1 MNHPARYAGEEVV
14 ILGLARSGVA
24 VAKLFHE
31 LGAIVTVNDQKTFDL
46 CPEAEPLTALGI
58 SVLCGGHPDTLIHP
72 GVSLVVKNPGIPYT
86 IAPIQ
91 EALRLGIEIVT
102 EVEVAGLI
110 CQAPIIGIT
119 GSNGKTTTT
128 TWVGEILRE
137 AGQSPIIA
145 GNIGRALCEAAE
157 EATPEDWM
165 VVELSSFQ
173 LKGIGRFKPRIACL
187 LNISEAHLDFHGT
200 MDDYIASKTKLFANQ
215 TLEDI
220 AVLNWDD
227 RTCRD
232 IIDRG
237 AVKGRLWPFSMRE
250 RLPQGLYLEPPLAE
264 GEPLTEG
271 HTIVCSGIGVLSGAT
286 EVRAAVRAE
295 DGVLAILGAK
305 QLGIPGK
312 HNVKNAMAAA
322 AIALAAG
329 VSLEA
334 IQSAL
339 QSFRGVEH
347 RLELVKQVNGIAF
360 YNNSKATNAL
370 ATITALESF
379 QQPVVLIA
387 GGKERGSLYLEL
399 LPYLKE
405 HVKAVVSL
413 GETRN
418 KFAHVAA
425 EAGITRVKSVDTA
438 NSAADTLRSAVS
450 EAYAFAEAG
459 YIVLLSPACASW
471 DMFESY
477 EERGRI
483 FKQSVHNLV

>member
-1 MNHPARYAGEEVV
+1 MNHPALYAGKEVV

-31 LGAIVTVNDQKTFDL
+31 LGAIVTVNDQKTLDL

-72 GVSLVVKNPGIPYT
+72 GISLVVKNPGIPYT

-91 EALRLGIEIVT
+91 EALRIGIEVVT
-102 EVEVAGLI
+102 EVEVASLI

-137 AGQSPIIA
+137 AGLSPIIA

-173 LKGIGRFKPRIACL
+173 LKGTSRFKPRIACL
-187 LNISEAHLDFHGT
+187 LNISEAHLDYHGT
-200 MDDYIASKTKLFANQ
+200 MDDYIASKAKLFANQ
-215 TLEDI
+215 TIEDV

-232 IIDRG
+232 IIERG

-250 RLPQGLYLEPPLAE
+250 RLQQGLYLEPPLAE
-264 GEPLTEG
+264 GEPLTER
-271 HTIVCSGIGVLSGAT
+271 HTIVCSGIGMLLGVT
-286 EVRAAVRAE
+286 EAQAE
-295 DGVLAILGAK
+295 DRVLTILGAK

-312 HNVKNAMAAA
+312 HNAENALAAA
-322 AIALAAG
+322 AMAIAAG
-329 VSLEA
+329 ASLEA
-334 IQSAL
+334 IQAAL
-339 QSFRGVEH
+339 QTFRGVEH
-347 RLELVKQVNGIAF
+347 RLELVKQVNGITF

-379 QQPVVLIA
+379 QQPVILIA
-387 GGKERGSLYLEL
+387 GGKERGSAYMEL
-399 LPYLKE
+399 LPYIRE

-413 GETRN
+413 GETRD

-425 EAGITRVKSVDTA
+425 KAGITRVKTVDTA

-459 YIVLLSPACASW
+459 DIVLLSPACASW